1 MIDNYDS
8 FVYNLVHYLEELNCR
23 ITVIRNDRL
32 DLVGV
37 SDFDKILISPGP
49 GLPDESGL
57 IKPLIR
63 EYATTKS
70 VLGVCLGHQ
79 AICEVFGGTLI
90 QLDEVKHGVQSEVNV
105 LVNDETLF
113 NGMDKHFKVGRYHSW
128 VIDKNTLPKELEIT
142 SIDDMGQIMSIRH
155 RDLDLKGIQFHPES
169 ILTPFGKQIIKNW
182 IYV

>member
-1 MIDNYDS
+1 MK
-8 FVYNLVHYLEELNCR
+8 R
-23 ITVIRNDRL
+23 I
-32 DLVGV
+32 
-37 SDFDKILISPGP
+37 
-49 GLPDESGL
+49 
-57 IKPLIR
+57 
-63 EYATTKS
+63 
-70 VLGVCLGHQ
+70 H
-79 AICEVFGGTLI
+79 
-90 QLDEVKHGVQSEVNV
+90 
-105 LVNDETLF
+105 NDETLF